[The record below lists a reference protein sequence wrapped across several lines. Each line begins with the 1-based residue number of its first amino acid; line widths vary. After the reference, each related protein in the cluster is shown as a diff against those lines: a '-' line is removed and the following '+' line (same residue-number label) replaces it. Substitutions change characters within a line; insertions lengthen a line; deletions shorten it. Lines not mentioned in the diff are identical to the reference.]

1 MARIKDIETFPIT
14 QGSLTKGPTH
24 MQNRYAI
31 NRRTF
36 LRNAAVSIVGLGLVA
51 CAPATAPGAPAAESG
66 GDASAQPAGDQV
78 NMAFVS
84 QTINEGHITIR
95 DKWSQEFMEANP
107 NVKIDHQTVPG
118 DQYATK
124 LQTLFAAGTPPDVY
138 CYLQEVTPIITV
150 AEKKMHL
157 PLNDYIERDSL
168 DLSDFRPDSL
178 ALYIWDDV
186 TYAIPRDYGNQ
197 NVYYNLDLFEADGIA
212 TPPADWEDTTWTFDA
227 FLDTAKALTKS
238 ANGRTDQWG
247 FLVNRGQ
254 RPYSSWLYS
263 NGGGLVH
270 RDERGVATDSAMTD
284 EASVQALQFVQDLI
298 YTHKVAPSPDIE
310 SELGGFELFATGR
323 VGMMI
328 NNPSAVNRYRTIE
341 AFKWDVATIPLGG
354 GERRGTGG
362 GGTGWASGAATAIPD
377 IAWEFIKH
385 ITTPEAELDEVS
397 VGATTPARVS
407 IVTSEAFLNPDLPPA
422 NGAAFAQAQEY
433 VVRDP
438 VHVSWPEIFQRVYT
452 PKMDLLFGGTADAA
466 SVAQQIKDEADPLFA
481 RTE

>member
-1 MARIKDIETFPIT
+1 
-14 QGSLTKGPTH
+14 
-24 MQNRYAI
+24 MQQQKM

-36 LRNAAVSIVGLGLVA
+36 LRSSALSVIGLGLVA
-51 CAPATAPGAPAAESG
+51 CAPAAAPGASSAEG
-66 GDASAQPAGDQV
+66 GDSSQPAGEQV
-78 NMAFVS
+78 NMVFMS
-84 QTINEGHITIR
+84 QTINEGHISVR

-107 NVKIDHQTVPG
+107 NVKIDHQTIPT

-124 LQTLFAAGTPPDVY
+124 VQTLYAAGTPPDVY

-150 AEKKMHL
+150 AQKGMHL
-157 PLNDYIERDSL
+157 PLTDYIERDGY

-186 TYAIPRDYGNQ
+186 HYALPRDYGNQ
-197 NVYYNLDLFEADGIA
+197 NIYYNVDLFEADGIP
-212 TPPADWEDTTWTFDA
+212 TPPADWEDTTWTFEA
-227 FLDTAKALTKS
+227 FLETAKALTKT
-238 ANGRTDQWG
+238 ANGRTEQWG

-270 RDERGVATDSAMTD
+270 KDDRGVATDSAMTD
-284 EASVQALQFVQDLI
+284 EASVEALQFVQDLI

-310 SELGGFELFATGR
+310 SELGGFDLFATGR
-323 VGMMI
+323 VGMMV

-341 AFKWDVATIPLGG
+341 SFRWNVATIPLGKA
-354 GERRGTGG
+354 ERRGTGG
-362 GGTGWASGAATAIPD
+362 GGTGWAAGASTSIPD
-377 IAWEFIKH
+377 LAWEFIKH
-385 ITTPEAELDEVS
+385 ITSPQAEEDEVS
-397 VGATTPARVS
+397 VGATTPARISV
-407 IVTSEAFLNPDLPPA
+407 VTSEVFLNPDLPPA
-422 NGAAFAQAQEY
+422 NAAAFAQAQEY

-438 VHVSWPEIFQRVYT
+438 VHVLWPEIFQRVYT

-466 SVAQQIKDEADPLFA
+466 TVAQQIKDEADPLFA